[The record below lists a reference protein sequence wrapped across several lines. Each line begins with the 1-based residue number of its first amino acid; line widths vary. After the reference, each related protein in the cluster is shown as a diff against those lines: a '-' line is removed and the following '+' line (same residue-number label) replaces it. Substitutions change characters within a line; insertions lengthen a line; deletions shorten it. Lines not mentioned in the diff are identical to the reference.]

1 MQIKEFIKKLQNL
14 PSSQKKVILWVIVII
29 FGIILLVFW
38 WNYTKEKIKGIDLSK
53 TMQQFIP
60 SKEKQNGQ

>member
-14 PSSQKKVILWVIVII
+14 SSSQKKVILWVIVII

-53 TMQQFIP
+53 TIQQFMP
-60 SKEKQNGQ
+60 QNENKNGQ

>member
-1 MQIKEFIKKLQNL
+1 VQIKEFIKKLQNL